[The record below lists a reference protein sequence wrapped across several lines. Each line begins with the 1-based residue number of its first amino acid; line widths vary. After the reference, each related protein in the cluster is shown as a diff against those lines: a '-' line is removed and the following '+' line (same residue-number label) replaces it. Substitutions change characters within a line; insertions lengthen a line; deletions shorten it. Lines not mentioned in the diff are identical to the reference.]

1 MYFIYLSRWMAT
13 LEVIEETLYFITTL
27 QASSLVN
34 TVDKN
39 RKMPTLAKVPRLR
52 VSLTSPQIFTGRRS
66 QWLIQWGAWMTLTQF
81 DPLSK
86 WCGKSTASAFGVLE
100 GLFLSTSKNLWRRE
114 LMLQC
119 IGIGC
124 AWLCKFYNS
133 SLQSPFLWTQIL

>member
-52 VSLTSPQIFTGRRS
+52 DSLTFPQIFTGRRS
-66 QWLIQWGAWMTLTQF
+66 QSVVDSMRCLNDLDTI
-81 DPLSK
+81 
-86 WCGKSTASAFGVLE
+86 
-100 GLFLSTSKNLWRRE
+100 
-114 LMLQC
+114 
-119 IGIGC
+119 
-124 AWLCKFYNS
+124 
-133 SLQSPFLWTQIL
+133 